1 MKASSQT
8 HLPSLFSSLLF
19 LLGALFFLSISL
31 VMGVSA
37 LISLLTGETV
47 QANLTILFLVL
58 GFEGVL
64 LLIATFVSILNFL
77 NNQSAEQNTIF
88 FLSLKQILLCITV
101 TGIAIVIGSLISSN
115 DSLNWI
121 FLPILTIPAVV
132 LPIWLLLSLTARNLS
147 LGTRWQMW
155 NVFGLGMTLGPLIL
169 ITLEVA
175 VLIVGFVVSIFYVVS
190 QPDLLSELERLS
202 NELVLLGPDSE
213 DAANLVAPYL
223 TRPGVIIGA
232 LAYFALIIP
241 ALEEIF
247 KPIGVWFFARKLDSQ
262 AQGFALGAL
271 SGAAFALAET
281 FGVSGQSAEWGVL
294 LFTRIGTGILHI
306 TTSALMGAAI
316 VLAWRE
322 RRYWQ
327 LLRNYILVVSLHGI
341 WNALALTFTFSTL
354 MELFDQQGHLR
365 TIQSP
370 ISIGM
375 SLLAVG
381 MFAFLILYNRRM
393 RDVQSTFQKPDA
405 AEKVKTDHL
414 LPPPDPSEFS
424 QGQSL

>member
-31 VMGVSA
+31 VTGVSA

-64 LLIATFVSILNFL
+64 LLIATFVSILKFL
-77 NNQSAEQNTIF
+77 NKQSAEQNIIF
-88 FLSLKQILLCITV
+88 FLSVKQILLCIIV
-101 TGIAIVIGSLISSN
+101 AGISIIFGSLISSN
-115 DSLNWI
+115 DSVNWI

-132 LPIWLLLSLTARNLS
+132 LPLWLLLSLTARNLS
-147 LGTRWQMW
+147 LGMRWQTW

-175 VLIVGFVVSIFYVVS
+175 VLIFGFLISIFYVVS
-190 QPDLLSELERLS
+190 QPELLSELERLS
-202 NELVLLGPDSE
+202 NELVILGPNSE

-223 TRPGVIIGA
+223 TRPGVILGA

-247 KPIGVWFFARKLDSQ
+247 KPIGVWFLARKLDSQ

-281 FGVSGQSAEWGVL
+281 FGVSGQTAEWGIL

-327 LLRNYILVVSLHGI
+327 LLRNYILVVSLHGV
-341 WNALALTFTFSTL
+341 WNALALTSTFSTL
-354 MELFDQQGHLR
+354 MELFDQQGLLR
-365 TIQSP
+365 NIQLP

-381 MFAFLILYNRRM
+381 MFVFLIFYNRKM
-393 RDVQSTFQKPDA
+393 RDVQSKIQGLGA
-405 AEKVKTDHL
+405 AENL
-414 LPPPDPSEFS
+414 NSDP
-424 QGQSL
+424 